1 MTFGNVHCEVS
12 LVNYVYIAA
21 SLDGFIATKDGGL
34 DWLNEIPNPDQ
45 TDYRYAEFN
54 SGIDAIVMG
63 RNTFEKVLTFGFW
76 PYDKPVFVLSHTL
89 ESVPDD
95 IVGKAEIVKGD
106 LRNLLDKL
114 KKRGLQNLYIDGGR
128 VIQSFLEEDLIDEMI
143 ITRVPIL
150 LGEGIPLFGKIENS
164 LKFSLKKTEGFNE
177 TLVKNH
183 YIRVREKNQ
192 S

>member
-1 MTFGNVHCEVS
+1 M
-12 LVNYVYIAA
+12 VNYVYIAA